1 MTLKV
6 VKLIN
11 GDEIIA
17 DIDLEKD
24 STKETYTLHDSL
36 ASKSYWDG
44 SDFVLYFVRYCAT
57 TDDPIE
63 IRKTDILFLVDPIKD
78 VVTNFEE
85 FREQRRKKKKKASDR
100 DDALDVFKNMLY
112 DEPFLLRV
120 QLGIYDIICLLRILY
135 FLN

>member
-100 DDALDVFKNMLY
+100 DDALDVFKNML
-112 DEPFLLRV
+112 RTSNSS
-120 QLGIYDIICLLRILY
+120 IH
-135 FLN
+135 